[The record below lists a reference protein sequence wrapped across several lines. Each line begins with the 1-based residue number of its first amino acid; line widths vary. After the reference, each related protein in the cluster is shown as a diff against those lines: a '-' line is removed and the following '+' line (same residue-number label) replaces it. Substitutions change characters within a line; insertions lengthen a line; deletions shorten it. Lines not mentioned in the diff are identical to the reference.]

1 MAVAAVEDLAV
12 ALAAADLEEAVVVV
26 LAVAALEVD
35 LIIADRILAITDV
48 RASLALDLAVITT
61 VAADALAV

>member
-1 MAVAAVEDLAV
+1 MAVAAVEDSAV
-12 ALAAADLEEAVVVV
+12 ALAAADLEAVAVAV

-48 RASLALDLAVITT
+48 RASLALVPVITM
-61 VAADALAV
+61 VAEDAWVV

>member
-1 MAVAAVEDLAV
+1 MAVAAVEDLAA
-12 ALAAADLEEAVVVV
+12 ALVAADLEEAVVVV

-48 RASLALDLAVITT
+48 RASLALVPVITM
-61 VAADALAV
+61 VAEDAWVV

>member
-1 MAVAAVEDLAV
+1 MAVAAVEDSAV
-12 ALAAADLEEAVVVV
+12 ALAAADLEEVAVAV

-48 RASLALDLAVITT
+48 RASLALVPVITMVADVLAV
-61 VAADALAV
+61 

>member
-1 MAVAAVEDLAV
+1 MEDLAA
-12 ALAAADLEEAVVVV
+12 ALVAADLEEAVVVV

-48 RASLALDLAVITT
+48 RASLALVPVITM
-61 VAADALAV
+61 VAEDAWVV

>member
-1 MAVAAVEDLAV
+1 MEDLAV